1 MSEYQLPTCSKIC
14 LSEGTPCSKDNC
26 RLWVDYGEDQNCSLI
41 SIYKNGAMTLNEVSK
56 RLGTSLVRVS
66 QIEKQAINKL
76 FKRIKK

>member
-1 MSEYQLPTCSKIC
+1 
-14 LSEGTPCSKDNC
+14 
-26 RLWVDYGEDQNCSLI
+26 
-41 SIYKNGAMTLNEVSK
+41 MTLNEVSK